1 MGQIKYKKTRREH
14 AGGTPKVAKPFPHAS
29 FERRKLGR
37 PQQWVAVSDF
47 PFSVIDGFTEG
58 EDEKLYPI
66 EKFTGALKSI
76 ALWIFN
82 DGKFQGPL
90 KRGVSEHAMVFAF
103 MIAPE
108 STGCKTQADLAERLG
123 LSRPQVNEYI
133 KQFSRRFDFVSGATY
148 SKNQIRR

>member
-14 AGGTPKVAKPFPHAS
+14 AGGVPKVARLGKGNI
-29 FERRKLGR
+29 FERQTTASK
-37 PQQWVAVSDF
+37 WVGVSDF
-47 PFSVIDGFTEG
+47 PYSIVDGFTEG

-66 EKFTGALKSI
+66 EKFSGALKSI

-82 DGKFQGPL
+82 DGIFQGPL
-90 KRGVSEHAMVFAF
+90 KRGVSERAMVFAF

-133 KQFSRRFDFVSGATY
+133 KQFSKRFDFVSGATY

>member
-14 AGGTPKVAKPFPHAS
+14 AGGVPKVARLGKRVEHSTKWVGVSEFPYS
-29 FERRKLGR
+29 I
-37 PQQWVAVSDF
+37 V
-47 PFSVIDGFTEG
+47 DGFTE
-58 EDEKLYPI
+58 EQEEKLYPI
-66 EKFTGALKSI
+66 EKFSGALKAI

-90 KRGVSEHAMVFAF
+90 KRGVSERAMVFAF

-108 STGCKTQADLAERLG
+108 STGCKTQAELAERLG

-133 KQFSRRFDFVSGATY
+133 KQFSKKFDFVSGAMY

>member
-14 AGGTPKVAKPFPHAS
+14 AGGVPKVA
-29 FERRKLGR
+29 RLGKHVEHSTK
-37 PQQWVAVSDF
+37 WVGVSDF
-47 PFSVIDGFTEG
+47 PYQIVDGFTE
-58 EDEKLYPI
+58 EEEEKLYPI
-66 EKFTGALKSI
+66 EKFSGALKSI

-90 KRGVSEHAMVFAF
+90 KRGVSERAMVFAF

-108 STGCKTQADLAERLG
+108 STGCKTQAELAERLG